1 MGDDY
6 CHVIWPSGDIYVIG
20 PVYACFLEKL
30 KMNMRTLV
38 IYSSVD
44 GQTLKI
50 VKRIAALIKGD
61 CTLVNVDQHTEI
73 DFSQYDRVL
82 IGASIRYG
90 NFRRNLLD
98 FVNKY
103 KVQLDLLPS
112 AFFLV
117 CLTARKPEKATPE
130 NNLYMTKFERLS
142 QWQPRL
148 KGVFAGALL
157 YSRYNWWQT
166 LIIQLIMKITGGST
180 DKSRDIELTDWSKVE
195 HFSREFSAL

>member
-1 MGDDY
+1 MTT
-6 CHVIWPSGDIYVIG
+6 
-20 PVYACFLEKL
+20 
-30 KMNMRTLV
+30 RTLA

-50 VKRIAALIKGD
+50 IKRMMTFIDGEV
-61 CTLVNVDQHTEI
+61 TLLNVDQQQKI
-73 DFSQYDRVL
+73 DFSQYDKVL

-90 NFRRNLLD
+90 KFRRNLLD
-98 FVNKY
+98 FVNKH
-103 KVQLDLLPS
+103 KTELDLLPN
-112 AFFLV
+112 AFFAV
-117 CLTARKPEKATPE
+117 CLTARKPEKAIPE
-130 NNLYMTKFERLS
+130 NNAYMVKFAQLS

-180 DKSRDIELTDWSKVE
+180 DKSTDIELTDWSKVVL
-195 HFSREFSAL
+195 FSKSFSDL

>member
-1 MGDDY
+1 MTT
-6 CHVIWPSGDIYVIG
+6 
-20 PVYACFLEKL
+20 
-30 KMNMRTLV
+30 RTLI

-50 VKRIAALIKGD
+50 INKLTALLDGEFTII
-61 CTLVNVDQHTEI
+61 NVDKQPEC

-90 NFRRNLLD
+90 NLRKSLINFINHH
-98 FVNKY
+98 
-103 KVQLDLLPS
+103 KVQLDLLPN

-117 CLTARKPEKATPE
+117 CLTARKPEKALPE
-130 NNLYMTKFERLS
+130 NNVYMAKFERLS

-148 KGVFAGALL
+148 KAVFAGALL
-157 YSRYNWWQT
+157 YYRYNWWQT

-180 DKSRDIELTDWSKVE
+180 DKSIDIELTNWSDVE
-195 HFSREFSAL
+195 RFSKDFSAL